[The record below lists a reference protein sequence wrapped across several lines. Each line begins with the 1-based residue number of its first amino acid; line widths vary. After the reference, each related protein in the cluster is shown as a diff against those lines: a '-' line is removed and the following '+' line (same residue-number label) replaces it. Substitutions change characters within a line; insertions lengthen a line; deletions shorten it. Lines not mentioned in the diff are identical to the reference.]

1 MNINFQNGEYD
12 DPAAFTLRDGS
23 KWDRFFG
30 YAKWQPSNG
39 MKKGG
44 VGGYQIQIDFTN
56 SPEYKYIRGAIQ
68 IMNPAIK

>member
-1 MNINFQNGEYD
+1 
-12 DPAAFTLRDGS
+12 
-23 KWDRFFG
+23 
-30 YAKWQPSNG
+30 